1 MGVSLAVLW
10 HHTSMYCVVILTT
23 CPQNVSNYAWAF
35 SRHSVSLIIDQC
47 YHQLLYKKKWFDDS
61 FTLWISMLVRPYTVM
76 CSGLVG
82 GSGDYI
88 LEKVPQTRQDQV
100 TFLYSRYSRKS
111 QIRAHSYI
119 LYRLSGW
126 LHTVYYSLAQTT
138 PITWL
143 TSEQWPWPGLE
154 VNSLKIVTAQLSP
167 ARFNKIVYALNI
179 NFLIILT

>member
-1 MGVSLAVLW
+1 MFFAQNLWKRGVFQTWVRAWVYVLAW
-10 HHTSMYCVVILTT
+10 SWVI
-23 CPQNVSNYAWAF
+23 
-35 SRHSVSLIIDQC
+35 
-47 YHQLLYKKKWFDDS
+47 
-61 FTLWISMLVRPYTVM
+61 

-82 GSGDYI
+82 GSSDYI
-88 LEKVPQTRQDQV
+88 LEKVPQTRQVQV
-100 TFLYSRYSRKS
+100 TFLYSRYSSKS

-154 VNSLKIVTAQLSP
+154 VKSLKIVTAQLSP

-179 NFLIILT
+179 NFLIILTQLSP

>member
-1 MGVSLAVLW
+1 MKQYTLSFNERNWRHQAIAIAKVYCCDIHLVAVSQGVPTNLIHNTCSEMSLLHSISRLLPWA
-10 HHTSMYCVVILTT
+10 SDFMILI
-23 CPQNVSNYAWAF
+23 
-35 SRHSVSLIIDQC
+35 L
-47 YHQLLYKKKWFDDS
+47 
-61 FTLWISMLVRPYTVM
+61 M
-76 CSGLVG
+76 CSGSVG

-154 VNSLKIVTAQLSP
+154 VNSLKIVTAQYYLCND
-167 ARFNKIVYALNI
+167 RIVC
-179 NFLIILT
+179 LIFIWCRH